1 MPQFISNELIT
12 TMNNQTSR
20 LCKLICTSALLIA
33 SKTALALSP
42 LGTPP
47 TADQLPR
54 SEFVFEER
62 VTLDPAVKVG
72 DTPFGFRQYIP
83 ITGGKIAGPKLN
95 GEVLP
100 GGWDYQLWLG
110 NGCGTLSAD
119 YFLKADDGIVIH
131 ILNQAFTC
139 NNPQTK
145 DERSFFQPRFE
156 APKGKYE
163 WMNRSSFV
171 ATLEL
176 EMAPADANKKEG
188 EASKE
193 PKLAAVRIKFYQIR

>member
-1 MPQFISNELIT
+1 MPQLSTMSKYTFMFRKLVFASGLIMT
-12 TMNNQTSR
+12 
-20 LCKLICTSALLIA
+20 I
-33 SKTALALSP
+33 TAAATSP
-42 LGTPP
+42 LGSSP
-47 TADQLPR
+47 AAELLPR
-54 SEFVFEER
+54 SEFAFEAR

-72 DTPFGFRQYIP
+72 DTPFGSRQYVP

-119 YFLKADDGIVIH
+119 YFLKADDGTIIH
-131 ILNQAFTC
+131 ILNQSFTC
-139 NNPQTK
+139 NSPQTK

-156 APKGKYE
+156 APKGKHE
-163 WMNRSSFV
+163 WLNRSSFV

-176 EMAPADANKKEG
+176 ELAPTDANKKDRD
-188 EASKE
+188 SKE
-193 PKLAAVRIKFYQIR
+193 PRLEAVRIKFYQIK